1 MNVTITKDFG
11 TGKANAQAKA
21 NLTELIMNALIAEFG
36 EENVAMVRTGGTSQ
50 VNEIGVRIG
59 TITDTDGFTYDF
71 CATINPTIKGFKDR
85 VTKRYTV
92 EAFDFETAVACYEN
106 YLAEKAAKQ
115 AEAAAKKV
123 ERKANG
129 NKTKSEKQAEIDAR
143 AKELDEIAKKVKE
156 KQKAELAE
164 KVAKAKEKAK
174 GV

>member
-21 NLTELIMNALIAEFG
+21 KLTELIMNALITEFG

-71 CATINPTIKGFKDR
+71 CATINPTIKGFKER

-92 EAFDFETAVACYEN
+92 EAFDFETA
-106 YLAEKAAKQ
+106 KQ
-115 AEAAAKKV
+115 AYVDDVTAK
-123 ERKANG
+123 
-129 NKTKSEKQAEIDAR
+129 TQEKE
-143 AKELDEIAKKVKE
+143 
-156 KQKAELAE
+156 
-164 KVAKAKEKAK
+164 AKAKAKAEKIERDKKAREEKKLAK
-174 GV
+174 EKETETTAE

>member
-1 MNVTITKDFG
+1 MMNVTITKDFG

-71 CATINPTIKGFKDR
+71 CATVNPTIKGFKER

-92 EAFDFETAVACYEN
+92 EAFDFETA
-106 YLAEKAAKQ
+106 KQ
-115 AEAAAKKV
+115 AYVDDVTAK
-123 ERKANG
+123 
-129 NKTKSEKQAEIDAR
+129 TQEKE
-143 AKELDEIAKKVKE
+143 
-156 KQKAELAE
+156 
-164 KVAKAKEKAK
+164 AKAKAKAEKIERDKKAREEKKLAK
-174 GV
+174 EKETETTAE